1 MNFRLDRKNDNINF
15 ADRLLARWGLFHL
28 HLGSKIDKKFPE
40 RSGNLLI
47 LFVDILTSRA
57 YLVTII
63 DGHRYRYPILLVDPE
78 YLKMLEDNWNKSKTV
93 WGSNLLMLSGYRYLI
108 KLLKGTTIINIV
120 ENEKV
125 FSERMGLIN
134 DGCCVV

>member
-1 MNFRLDRKNDNINF
+1 MNFRLDRKNDKINF

-40 RSGNLLI
+40 RSGNLPI

-63 DGHRYRYPILLVDPE
+63 DGHRYRYPD
-78 YLKMLEDNWNKSKTV
+78 TF
-93 WGSNLLMLSGYRYLI
+93 G
-108 KLLKGTTIINIV
+108 
-120 ENEKV
+120 
-125 FSERMGLIN
+125 
-134 DGCCVV
+134 